1 MEDAS
6 DSSRGVAPLINNVAL
21 PGSSPSLPVSVT
33 GCKSHPVAN
42 KKVEAR
48 SEKLLPTAL
57 PPSEPKVA
65 QKLPRSA
72 ERRGSAGGTGS
83 PAPSRAVAVQAAAAA
98 GRDSGAGR
106 VALAAL
112 LVGRCGG
119 GPALAGEGLAGR
131 GPGAPGTKRGGAR
144 DPWPP
149 SPEMRRVGGTS
160 STLRVPVL
168 RRRRRRRPGA
178 ALGEGAVAPP
188 AAGRPP
194 HCEAPAGRAGAAAAR
209 LTTLGTPVAVAA
221 AAAAGRTGRVSSHKR
236 RLGRSGAPH
245 LTGFPFPPIC

>member
-83 PAPSRAVAVQAAAAA
+83 PAPSRAVAVQAAAA

-119 GPALAGEGLAGR
+119 GPALAG
-131 GPGAPGTKRGGAR
+131 TRGGRAQPGDAAAPQKAVR
-144 DPWPP
+144 
-149 SPEMRRVGGTS
+149 EAEAAGG
-160 STLRVPVL
+160 
-168 RRRRRRRPGA
+168 
-178 ALGEGAVAPP
+178 P
-188 AAGRPP
+188 AAGR
-194 HCEAPAGRAGAAAAR
+194 GSF
-209 LTTLGTPVAVAA
+209 LL
-221 AAAAGRTGRVSSHKR
+221 
-236 RLGRSGAPH
+236 
-245 LTGFPFPPIC
+245 